1 MRGKPIA
8 MRSLRDCRVFK
19 ANEQRQPYWQAW
31 QTVLIVSAPNAK
43 RPIENMSFSSAP
55 SGALYVM
62 MCHHRSEQ
70 LFHSFHLSQCDS
82 VTNNSRNNGA
92 TV

>member
-8 MRSLRDCRVFK
+8 VRSLRDCRVFK
-19 ANEQRQPYWQAW
+19 ANEQRQP
-31 QTVLIVSAPNAK
+31 VLIVSARNAK
-43 RPIENMSFSSAP
+43 RPIENMSFSSAA

-62 MCHHRSEQ
+62 MCHHRSKQ
-70 LFHSFHLSQCDS
+70 LFHSFYLSQCHS
-82 VTNNSRNNGA
+82 VINNSRNNGA

>member
-19 ANEQRQPYWQAW
+19 ANEQRQP
-31 QTVLIVSAPNAK
+31 VLIVSARNAK

-55 SGALYVM
+55 PGALYVK
-62 MCHHRSEQ
+62 MCHHRSKQ
-70 LFHSFHLSQCDS
+70 LFHSFHLSQCHS